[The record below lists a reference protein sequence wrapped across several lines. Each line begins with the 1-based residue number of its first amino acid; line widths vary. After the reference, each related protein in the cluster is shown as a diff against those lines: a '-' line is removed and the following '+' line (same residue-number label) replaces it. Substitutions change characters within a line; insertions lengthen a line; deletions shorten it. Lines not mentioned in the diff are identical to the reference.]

1 MSYLMFD
8 APFCKELME
17 LGYRDG
23 LAAREQILHLLGHD
37 ELLEEQDQDQVTAKA
52 GGD

>member
-1 MSYLMFD
+1 
-8 APFCKELME
+8 ME

-37 ELLEEQDQDQVTAKA
+37 DLLAEQDHDQVTAKVS
-52 GGD
+52 GD